1 MDLNDI
7 KAGDK
12 VILNIG
18 GPPMSVKGNA
28 RAPNLGKVIC
38 TWFAGKKHE
47 EATFAPAQ
55 LDRYEEPEAKKK

>member
-1 MDLNDI
+1 MDSEKF

-28 RAPNLGKVIC
+28 RAPNSGKVIC

-47 EATFAPAQ
+47 EAIFAPAQ

>member
-1 MDLNDI
+1 MDLEDI
-7 KAGDK
+7 KSGDK

-18 GPPMSVKGNA
+18 GPPMSVKG
-28 RAPNLGKVIC
+28 RGRGLDSGKVVC

-47 EATFAPAQ
+47 EAIFAAAQ